1 MSCDAVSGSDPF
13 VVFVVVAD
21 ESGDTAE
28 ATVACV
34 STLSVSDSTFKVAAA
49 TFASGFQPEFDE
61 SLHHHIAV
69 RSICFALH

>member
-34 STLSVSDSTFKVAAA
+34 STLSVSDSTLRRLHL
-49 TFASGFQPEFDE
+49 GFRW
-61 SLHHHIAV
+61 
-69 RSICFALH
+69 RSMNRLTTVSR